1 MFRSSNQTQ
10 KSSAH
15 GALWAAAA
23 LLVLSSAPGVEAQ
36 TYCQEWTDVLL
47 DTTSNCVSSHL
58 RERAFTT
65 ETFLFGGS
73 EYMMLNRGNELG
85 IYRIS
90 DADRLHPEH
99 VDGFDFWPLFG
110 TAGDSDYD
118 LMNFDVCDDC
128 RYGVIDHKVAG
139 VVLFDLGTGSEPAVR
154 DWAKYGI
161 LNQGSVTFKVGT
173 QQYVIAVGIDG
184 NCGNASG
191 LWAINNIDSPTFL
204 QCLEVDGA
212 PFKVSGGVSFKHST
226 GTYLYLG
233 GGNLGDARVFQASG
247 TGTGLRLTHTAT
259 PAGMKG
265 RTGQLSVDPNYN
277 ILASAVFADRVVRFW
292 DVATNPADPT
302 PKTDWTLPAT
312 AGSVKLA
319 SASSS
324 SPLVMW
330 ISAAGW
336 LNATRTFLIDPV
348 NGPEPFDND
357 FWTDTSQ
364 PHNEFQRCVP
374 DMDGSLSRDGSA
386 LYLSRYATQQVFDLS
401 QCMGPTPAVADVTVN
416 PSTVFPGGEVTVRDN
431 TAGSYDRWR
440 VWIEANSDYVAGDQT
455 LSGTNSH
462 NLTYTIPKAVAEGV
476 DYVGHVEVDSSE
488 LPPTQAT
495 DSAPIGI
502 NRAPQASFTIFP
514 EAAIIGDTVT
524 LTATA
529 EGFPSATSPF
539 TWLIQKPSS
548 ATSFPTGPSV
558 QVNLNEPGQWTFKL
572 TVNYDHGASGATA
585 DPDGDL
591 KYEAVVTKLL
601 NVSSVAADFTISPAT
616 PLNNLALILDGSIS
630 KGVISTY
637 EWTVYGPT
645 NRGGDGIE
653 PSAYNGCG
661 NVTVC
666 TVPADTLEWGSYD
679 ISLQVTAATGGET
692 DVREKS
698 TSVGNGSIQPV
709 FSWSPT
715 GPSIGDNVLFT
726 IAGVMVDIDKATW
739 NMGGTGCDGA
749 SATQVCTPSLYNN
762 CKAQAFQYAS
772 SGSKV
777 VQLSVEI
784 DGVVYTDDRP
794 ASQRTVVVDS
804 SGTCGGGGGTTCT
817 YTLSSTA
824 ATFGPGGGTGSFS
837 VFTSSSCSWTAS
849 DGAPWITITS
859 GASGTG
865 TGTVRYSVAANSGPQ
880 RVGYITAGGRVFSVI
895 QNPPTVPANFTMS
908 TSTPKIGEVMAFDV
922 DPILEV
928 ESWDFGEEDC
938 HGDGPTINCTW
949 LPPGT
954 CNNVDWAFPTAGEKS
969 VTMKLVDGRTQ
980 TKHPTVQ
987 NKGECC
993 QADGRPSASFSMSTD
1008 EAVVG
1013 ESVVLTDTSN
1023 KSLATKVLA
1032 FVWAPTDPEIGE
1044 SVTFTL
1050 NGVTGTIA
1058 KATWDFGEAGCGGA
1072 NSVQVCTP
1080 GLFNDCKAMSFTFAS
1095 GGAKTVSVAVELE
1108 GGGTTTVGPK
1118 TVSVQNTG
1126 SCDGGGGGGG
1136 CSYSVTPISAQ
1147 FTPAG
1152 GEGSFN
1158 VSTSTACAWSV
1169 NTSASWIDLTTAS
1182 GVGPGT
1188 VGYSVEPYTGTSLRT
1203 GLINVEGRTHTVRQ
1217 NPPEVES
1224 NNEPTAWLWTISLK
1238 LEDGSYS
1245 VIDTSPE
1252 RNLTYQFQEAGTYRV
1267 SLVASNCAGS
1277 SETWKTIEVTG
1288 APIEDFVVGAAV
1300 SLAGANETQWETD
1313 FRFYNPC
1320 NEPLDVR
1327 IEYEPEGINNT
1338 DVQLVYRQFQL
1349 AADETRL
1356 FSDIVEAIPGLA
1368 GDELSGSVR
1377 IESSSDSGC
1386 KVLSVSRTFNS
1397 TPYGSLGLF
1406 VPALPVKRNTADFLD
1421 LTGLIHDSE
1430 YRTNLRLVSYED
1442 DDLWVPI
1449 ALFDHNGNQ
1458 VGQSRSALVRGH
1470 STKQLNAIAP
1480 WLGVDGDI
1488 APFSVRADV
1497 TGVDVQA
1504 FATVVDNQ
1512 TGDSVLYLSSFTG
1525 ENRIWLVGVANLAGV
1540 NDSQWRTDL
1549 WLYNPTADWMG
1560 GEVEFVVGDTPTDV
1574 YGTEMPALGAHR
1586 VKQYLDVVGDEFGL
1600 EETRGYIV
1608 LTGADG
1614 GPAPQVA
1621 ARTYNLDLA
1630 GGTYGL
1636 NLRAFGESDL
1646 LYPGDVGHVVGV
1658 SNSADQN
1665 VGFRTNLGLLNTDR
1679 DRWTGVRLTLIDVSG
1694 TPVGEP
1700 IEMMIAPGVL
1710 RQFDLAKK
1718 FGVGDVTGTAS
1729 LTIEVTEGGGI
1740 AAYATEID
1748 NRTQDSIYIPA
1759 QRKFMG
1765 VAR

>member
-1 MFRSSNQTQ
+1 MFRSSNDTQ
-10 KSSAH
+10 KSSAR
-15 GALWAAAA
+15 GALRAAAA
-23 LLVLSSAPGVEAQ
+23 LLVLGSASTAAAQ
-36 TYCQEWTDVLL
+36 SYCQEWTDVLL
-47 DTTSNCVSSHL
+47 DTTSNCVSSPI

-65 ETFLFGGS
+65 ETFTFGGS
-73 EYMMLNRGNELG
+73 EFMMLSRGNELG

-90 DADRLHPEH
+90 DADRFNPQH
-99 VDGFDFWPLFG
+99 VDDSSFRFG

-118 LMNFDVCDDC
+118 VMNFDVCDDC
-128 RYGVIDHKVAG
+128 RYGVMDHKVAG
-139 VVLFDLGTGSEPAVR
+139 VVLFDLGTGATPEVR

-173 QQYVIAVGIDG
+173 QQYVVAVVPDG

-204 QCLEVDGA
+204 QCLEADGA

-233 GGNLGDARVFQASG
+233 GGILGDTRVFQASG

-265 RTGQLSVDPNYN
+265 RTGQLSVDRNYN
-277 ILASAVFADRVVRFW
+277 ILASAVFADRVIRFW
-292 DVATNPADPT
+292 DVATNPANPS
-302 PKTDWTLPAT
+302 PKTSWTMSAT

-330 ISAAGW
+330 YSAAGW

-348 NGPEPFDND
+348 NGPEPFDNG
-357 FWTDTSQ
+357 FWTDLTE
-364 PHNEFQRCVP
+364 PHNEFQKCVP

-386 LYLSRYATQQVFDLS
+386 LYLSRFSTHQVFDLS
-401 QCMGPTPAVADVTVN
+401 ECMGPTPAVADVTVS
-416 PSTVFPGGEVTVRDN
+416 PSTVFPGGQVTVRDN
-431 TAGSYDRWR
+431 TAGSYDRWA
-440 VWIEANSDYVAGDQT
+440 VWIEANSSFVAGDQT
-455 LSGTNSH
+455 PSATNSH
-462 NLTYTIPKAVAEGV
+462 TLNYTIPKDVAEGV
-476 DYVGHVEVDSSE
+476 NYTGRVRVESDD
-488 LPPTQAT
+488 LPPTLAT

-502 NRAPQASFTIFP
+502 NRAPLASFTVTP

-524 LTATA
+524 LSATA
-529 EGFPSATSPF
+529 EGSPSTTSPY

-548 ATSFPTGPSV
+548 GTTFPTGPSV
-558 QVNLNEPGQWTFKL
+558 QVNLNESGQWTFKL

-585 DPDGDL
+585 DPDGDS
-591 KYEAVVTKLL
+591 KYEAVVTKIL

-616 PLNNLALILDGSIS
+616 PLNNLALTLNGSIS
-630 KGVISTY
+630 KGTISTY

-645 NRGGDGIE
+645 NRGGEGIQ

-661 NVTVC
+661 NVITC
-666 TVPADTLEWGSYD
+666 TIPADTLEWGNYD
-679 ISLQVTAATGGET
+679 ISLKVTAATGGET
-692 DVREKS
+692 DERVKS
-698 TSVGNGSIQPV
+698 TSIGNGSIQPV

-715 GPSIGDNVLFT
+715 GPAIGDNVLFT
-726 IAGVMVDIDKATW
+726 IDGVQVGIDKATW

-749 SATQVCTPSLYNN
+749 SATQVCTPTLFST
-762 CKAQAFQYAS
+762 CKAQAFEYAS
-772 SGSKV
+772 GGSKV

-784 DGVVYTDDRP
+784 DGVTYTDDRP
-794 ASQRTVVVDS
+794 ASERTVVVAS
-804 SGTCGGGGGTTCT
+804 TGTCDGGGVTCT
-817 YTLSSTA
+817 YNLSSTS
-824 ATFGPGGGTGSFS
+824 ATFGPEGGTGSFS
-837 VFTSSSCSWTAS
+837 VFTGSSCSWNAS
-849 DGAPWITITS
+849 DGAAWITITS
-859 GASGTG
+859 GASDTG

-880 RVGYITAGGRVFSVI
+880 RVGYITAGGRVFSVT
-895 QNPPTVPANFTMS
+895 QNPPTVAANFTMS
-908 TSTPKIGEVMAFDV
+908 TPTPKIGEVVTFEV

-928 ESWDFGEEDC
+928 ESWDFGEKDC
-938 HGDGPTINCTW
+938 LGNGPGINCTW

-954 CNNVDWAFPTAGEKS
+954 CNNVEWVFPSAGEKS
-969 VTMKLVDGRTQ
+969 VTMVLADGRTQ

-993 QADGRPSASFSMSTD
+993 LADGRPNASFAMSDDDVT
-1008 EAVVG
+1008 VG
-1013 ESVVLTDTSN
+1013 ESVVFTDTSN
-1023 KSLATKVLA
+1023 KSLATKVLT

-1044 SVTFTL
+1044 AVTFTL
-1050 NGVTGTIA
+1050 NGLTGSVA
-1058 KATWDFGEAGCGGA
+1058 KATWNFGEAGCGGA
-1072 NSVQVCTP
+1072 SSVQVCTP
-1080 GLFNDCKAMSFTFAS
+1080 GLFNDCKAMSFKFAS
-1095 GGAKTVSVAVELE
+1095 SGAKTVSVAVEVE
-1108 GGGTTTVGPK
+1108 GGGTTSVGPR
-1118 TVSVQNTG
+1118 TVNVQNTG
-1126 SCDGGGGGGG
+1126 SCDGGGGG

-1147 FTPAG
+1147 FTPEG
-1152 GEGSFN
+1152 GTGSFN
-1158 VSTSTACAWSV
+1158 LTTSAECAWNAS
-1169 NTSASWIDLTTAS
+1169 TSASWIDLTTAS
-1182 GVGPGT
+1182 GVGSGT
-1188 VGYSVEPYTGTSLRT
+1188 VGYSVDPYTGTTLRT

-1217 NPPEVES
+1217 SPAEVES
-1224 NNEPTAWLWTISLK
+1224 DNDPTAWLWTISLK

-1245 VIDTSPE
+1245 VIYTSPE
-1252 RNLTYQFQEAGTYRV
+1252 QNLTYQFQEAGTYRV
-1267 SLVASNCAGS
+1267 SLEASNCAGS
-1277 SETWKTIEVTG
+1277 SETWQTIEVTG

-1320 NEPLDVR
+1320 GEPLDVR
-1327 IEYEPEGINNT
+1327 IEYQPEGTNNT
-1338 DVQLVYRQFQL
+1338 SAQLVFRQFEL
-1349 AADETRL
+1349 AGDETRL
-1356 FSDIVEAIPGLA
+1356 FTNIVEAIPGLA

-1386 KVLSVSRTFNS
+1386 KVLSVSRTFNN

-1406 VPALPVKRNTADFLD
+1406 VPALPVKRNAADFLD
-1421 LTGLIHDSE
+1421 LTGLIHDSD
-1430 YRTNLRLVSYED
+1430 YRTNLRLVSYENED
-1442 DDLWVPI
+1442 VWVPI
-1449 ALFDHNGNQ
+1449 TLFDHNGNQ
-1458 VGQSRSALVRGH
+1458 IGDSRSALVRGN

-1488 APFSVRADV
+1488 SPFSVRADV

-1504 FATVVDNQ
+1504 FATVVDNL

-1525 ENRIWLVGVANLAGV
+1525 ENRIWVVGVANLAGV
-1540 NDSQWRTDL
+1540 NDSQWRTDM
-1549 WLYNPTADWMG
+1549 WLYNPTDDWLG
-1560 GEVEFVVGDTPTDV
+1560 GEVEFVVGDAPTDV
-1574 YGTEMPALGAHR
+1574 YGTEVPTLGAHR
-1586 VKQYLDVVGDEFGL
+1586 VKQYLDIVGEEIGL
-1600 EETRGYIV
+1600 EETRGYVV

-1621 ARTYNLDLA
+1621 ARTYNLDRA

-1636 NLRAFGESDL
+1636 NLRTFGESDL

-1658 SNSADQN
+1658 SNSADPN
-1665 VGFRTNLGLLNTDR
+1665 LGFRTNLGLLNTDR

-1694 TPVGEP
+1694 IPIGEP

-1718 FGVGDVTGTAS
+1718 FGVSEITGTAS
-1729 LTIEVTEGGGI
+1729 LTIEVTEGGGV